1 MLEYIKKQLA
11 ERVADQEFVSSRDD
25 RDTDEAI
32 VEYAH
37 LFQEL
42 DELSVKGTDDG
53 KDRPMGID
61 IPLEDDIEL
70 ESIEMNITDGR
81 VTDIPVDATV
91 QEYLVMKTYDDFYQE
106 AYDSTMKMPR
116 EEDDAF
122 ASRVAK
128 KAQDKFSEYKNE
140 VVKKGLFGFG
150 RINIDKDS
158 RIPSDVVINLGP
170 IDSKSGKEFIT
181 KLPVYWKTDNKGR
194 IAKKQLESLEY
205 LVINHDGFATVAP
218 HLVEIVKEKITA
230 MPKNVRK
237 EAKNITTDTLWKIIT
252 PDRLLIP
259 EDPIDSYIVTLICNG
274 DIYDDSVGDP
284 TLFAISAVR
293 QIKTIHDRKFAAD
306 MKVVDPATFKGFKSK
321 REVLKESYEMNAPVR
336 DGFAFFQEAID
347 FGEGDETT
355 PPEGSSTA
363 DMGDAAP
370 TVSGGN
376 ANPGEDTE
384 TADTAAAEDKVQV
397 DTNDVSDQIVDK
409 VASATSSDD
418 DDNAELEPTEPEVD
432 TDELSD
438 DTDDTEKQD
447 DSDNKDID
455 SQLDD
460 LDDTSADT
468 TSDVSDNASDI
479 NIDNMTIDEL
489 LKQGSEKL
497 KGMTINQLKSF
508 IADGGEAT
516 ESVQEAFFLTAKN
529 INTEIDL
536 HLRNALGILNSDE
549 LELEKLIDD
558 FKSEGKK
565 LNRVLGKAS
574 KMKKVYNQDEMKEI
588 GNLNKCL
595 IDLMTT
601 LRMSKDQ
608 NYVATVKRLIQAFTS
623 QSKVVAQ
630 IVEAKLPKKNKPV
643 TESYDIDD
651 LYNDLFQNK

>member
-284 TLFAISAVR
+284 TLFAISAVI

-306 MKVVDPATFKGFKSK
+306 MKVVDPAAFKGFKSK
-321 REVLKESYEMNAPVR
+321 REVLKESYEMNTPVR

-409 VASATSSDD
+409 VASATGS
-418 DDNAELEPTEPEVD
+418 
-432 TDELSD
+432 
-438 DTDDTEKQD
+438 
-447 DSDNKDID
+447 
-455 SQLDD
+455 

-508 IADGGEAT
+508 IADGGEAA

-574 KMKKVYNQDEMKEI
+574 KMKKVYTQDEMKEI

>member
-106 AYDSTMKMPR
+106 AYNSTMKMPR
-116 EEDDAF
+116 EEEDAF

-150 RINIDKDS
+150 KINIDDEK
-158 RIPSDVVINLGP
+158 IPGEVLVNLGP
-170 IDSKSGKEFIT
+170 LDSKSGKEYIV
-181 KLPVYWKTDNKGR
+181 KLPVYWEPDEKRR
-194 IAKKQLESLEY
+194 IMKKQLESLKYFVIDRDRLTNIAPY
-205 LVINHDGFATVAP
+205 LIEVIKTG
-218 HLVEIVKEKITA
+218 ITG
-230 MPKNVRK
+230 VSGIRK
-237 EAKNITTDTLWKIIT
+237 EVQDMNQDNLWKIMT
-252 PDRLLIP
+252 PKKLLVP
-259 EDPIDSYIVTLICNG
+259 VDPIDSYIVTVICTGCFYKN
-274 DIYDDSVGDP
+274 DTTETSIALSASIP
-284 TLFAISAVR
+284 IKSATAHKSAVSM
-293 QIKTIHDRKFAAD
+293 KAANPSD
-306 MKVVDPATFKGFKSK
+306 FKGFKSK

-409 VASATSSDD
+409 VASATGSDD